1 MGGDG
6 GGVDGVGGGEGEA
19 HGGGGEGEG
28 KAPAHGNHRLGK
40 SQVKWFMLLVTVLLM
55 VMVWL
60 EVRYQLVHVPNG
72 VTRPMLPTGDGDD
85 VNIFKA
91 AVRKC

>member
-1 MGGDG
+1 MFKVDEVGGDG
-6 GGVDGVGGGEGEA
+6 GGVDGV
-19 HGGGGEGEG
+19 GGGEGEG

-40 SQVKWFMLLVTVLLM
+40 SQVKWFMLMVTVLQL

>member
-1 MGGDG
+1 
-6 GGVDGVGGGEGEA
+6 
-19 HGGGGEGEG
+19 
-28 KAPAHGNHRLGK
+28 
-40 SQVKWFMLLVTVLLM
+40 MLLVTVLLM